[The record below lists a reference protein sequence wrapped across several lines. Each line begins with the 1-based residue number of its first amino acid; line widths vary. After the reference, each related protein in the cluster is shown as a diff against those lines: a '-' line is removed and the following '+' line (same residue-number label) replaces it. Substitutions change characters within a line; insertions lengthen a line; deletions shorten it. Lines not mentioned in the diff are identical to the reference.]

1 MTAGQ
6 KRHREAKLALNAEAR
21 IAFRPK
27 GLGNPPAWY
36 APDTLTARAE
46 LLTMPA
52 CDPRRTDLMFE
63 FDQLR
68 QRDRLAKEGA
78 IA

>member
-6 KRHREAKLALNAEAR
+6 KRHKAAKADLRAETD

-27 GLGNPPAWY
+27 GLGVPPTWY
-36 APDTLTARAE
+36 AADTIEVRAE
-46 LLTMPA
+46 LLTIPA
-52 CDPRRTDLMFE
+52 SDPRRADLMFE

-68 QRDRLAKEGA
+68 QRDRLAKEGS